1 MKLYTVPLAPNPMR
15 VTLYLAERA
24 ALGCDVDIERVT
36 VNTLKGRHREPEHL
50 ARNPWGTLPVL
61 ELDSGA
67 FITESLNII
76 DYLDA
81 AISGPGLW
89 PEEPESMA
97 LARNLERTVELR
109 ITFDLAWYVHHQ
121 KSPLGLPQNP
131 DKARELAERI
141 QPGFDYVDGLL
152 ADGRPFLCG
161 DAPGVADC
169 TLAAFLQ
176 FMRFTQTDLLGERNA
191 LRQWDGHYRGRAEV
205 SELFML

>member
-15 VTLYLAERA
+15 VTLYLAERI
-24 ALGCDVDIERVT
+24 ALGCEVDIERVV

-67 FITESLNII
+67 FITESLSII
-76 DYLDA
+76 DYLDIA
-81 AISGPGLW
+81 LPGPRLW

-121 KSPLGLPQNP
+121 KSPLGLPQNLT
-131 DKARELAERI
+131 KAQELAERI
-141 QPGFDYVDGLL
+141 QPGFDYVDALL
-152 ADGRPFLCG
+152 ADGRPYLG
-161 DAPGVADC
+161 GNTPGVADC

-176 FMRFTQTDLLGERNA
+176 FMRFTETDLLGEREA
-191 LRQWDGHYRGRAEV
+191 LRQWDRHYRGREAV